1 MSERDEYPAGVP
13 CWVAT
18 ISPEP
23 ERAAAFYTEL
33 FGWEAEDLT
42 DGDASD
48 RFFLFKLRGRA
59 VAGAGSTPQGP
70 GRPADAAWSTF
81 VAVDSADDA
90 AARVAAAGGS
100 VLMEPFD
107 ALEAGRVAVLADPAG
122 AVFRVWQPRAAAGAQ
137 LINEPC
143 AWSWSQLNTR
153 DPDGARAF
161 YETVFGWKA
170 ERFEVGGGAITL
182 WSVPGYLGGEPE
194 QPVSR
199 DVVAGM
205 APMSDDAFP
214 PGFPSHW
221 SIDFWVADVDET
233 AGRAAALG
241 GTVVAA
247 PFDTSIARTAVLA
260 DPQRAAFSISRVH
273 GHRP

>member
-1 MSERDEYPAGVP
+1 MELEPAQHP
-13 CWVAT
+13 
-18 ISPEP
+18 
-23 ERAAAFYTEL
+23 R
-33 FGWEAEDLT
+33 
-42 DGDASD
+42 
-48 RFFLFKLRGRA
+48 
-59 VAGAGSTPQGP
+59 P
-70 GRPADAAWSTF
+70 GR
-81 VAVDSADDA
+81 
-90 AARVAAAGGS
+90 R
-100 VLMEPFD
+100 E
-107 ALEAGRVAVLADPAG
+107 
-122 AVFRVWQPRAAAGAQ
+122 
-137 LINEPC
+137 
-143 AWSWSQLNTR
+143 
-153 DPDGARAF
+153 AF

-170 ERFEVGGGAITL
+170 ERFEVGGGVITL